1 MLLMGE
7 RYQNQNVNGNKA
19 DEPGGKKKFTKSR
32 NGCLTCK
39 KRRQKCDEMKP
50 ACLICQKKN
59 LVCGGYATNFKWKLF
74 KDSKDETHVSP
85 EKLGLEEAKTTFVKL
100 EDDLKKVAPVASG
113 APNTNKQNA
122 DFLQR
127 HLELASLSVVG
138 RPLEMIR
145 IENDLIS
152 KGINPRIYHEGSSGV
167 DMNVTIDGKH
177 NAELLTLDSNIY
189 SIESRERGQALKRSH
204 SFSNEESP
212 PVADSFEKSRKKPR
226 AMSSG
231 VIPKAHPW
239 ATLEE
244 SKEKIRSQ
252 GLDSLAEAA
261 LDELS
266 AKTVSS
272 PAKLDELQV
281 KGSLASSLKKDFMS
295 TKVNHNHE
303 LLSGSTLNKPK
314 SLTRNNF
321 APDASARQN
330 SLEGDDPNIE
340 ELNLTPSLS
349 ALLTF
354 AFNSNEN
361 ANHGKNINSKEYP
374 LTSTE
379 PMSPIWLNN
388 PGDLLTADISV
399 DHVSNKLNKSFSDN
413 PDSTKGGSMS
423 SDKLLGQ
430 QGTPFDHTGNN
441 DNSLSS
447 LVSPL
452 CSVKVFP
459 SLLEASEKEKLLFLY
474 TEYTCAV
481 MSIKNGFNDNP
492 WKTVT
497 VPFAYKYPCLFN
509 SMASMA
515 LFHLSGNPAL
525 VDRSEDIRLKG
536 YYYIKKCILALASG
550 LSKMDTVSDLK
561 QKLPADIALVTC
573 LNLAVTEAWD
583 TQTSSGIAH
592 LRGAK
597 SMIQKVFALLRE
609 YRAALENYDRKSI
622 DLRAFSEARA
632 SIKGQ
637 IVMVS
642 EHEWEVFELENNK
655 LISEPVDDRTKGNSQ
670 NLAVIPESLQ
680 FLFNV
685 WIYFEVMA
693 RMTSDSN
700 HDYKGIDLVATIT
713 SVMEKSRAKT
723 KFKAR
728 MLLETSS
735 NYADS
740 EREDMSTISNDTL
753 DNGLQKN
760 DFYDFAVD
768 GFKFLSYNNDQI
780 DPLLGCAQSLFVIL
794 GKVASLVSRIKL
806 QRKDIDTTTPTK
818 KWKTNTLTDISL
830 ATQLKQDLTAWKPRI
845 SSTMM
850 NQNHS
855 GAFYDDANRPS
866 NWSISE
872 CIAMAEAYRYAAL
885 LYLHQAVPEIPSVSS
900 HQLAEKIFILL
911 ASIPAKSQL
920 HCVEIFPLLVGSCE
934 AESLDEKQW
943 CAGRWKLLKE
953 VLWIGNLD
961 RAFEVVKEVWVRKE
975 KHSLSYNNSFE
986 DMIFVNE
993 KDEDDLKNV
1002 SVELRG
1008 LMAAVNGDHILQS
1021 DILGGINSRFH
1032 WSSVM
1037 KEWGWEVL
1045 LG

>member
-1 MLLMGE
+1 MGE
-7 RYQNQNVNGNKA
+7 RYQNQNVNGNKV
-19 DEPGGKKKFTKSR
+19 DELGGKKKFTKSR

-39 KRRQKCDEMKP
+39 KRRQKCDETKP

-74 KDSKDETHVSP
+74 KDSKGKTLASP
-85 EKLGLEEAKTTFVKL
+85 EKLGLEESKTAFVKS
-100 EDDLKKVAPVASG
+100 EDDLKKATPVTFG
-113 APNTNKQNA
+113 ALNTNKQDS

-127 HLELASLSVVG
+127 HFELASLSVVG

-152 KGINPRIYHEGSSGV
+152 KGINPRIYHEGSGSV
-167 DMNVTIDGKH
+167 DMNVTIDGKR
-177 NAELLTLDSNIY
+177 NTELLTLDSNIY
-189 SIESRERGQALKRSH
+189 SIESRERRQALKRSH
-204 SFSNEESP
+204 SFSNEEKLFIS
-212 PVADSFEKSRKKPR
+212 DSEKSRKKPR
-226 AMSSG
+226 SMSSG
-231 VIPKAHPW
+231 VIPDAHTWP
-239 ATLEE
+239 TLKE
-244 SKEKIRSQ
+244 SKEKVRSQ
-252 GLDSLAEAA
+252 GLESLAEAA

-266 AKTVSS
+266 AKTAAS
-272 PAKLDELQV
+272 PAKLDELHV
-281 KGSLASSLKKDFMS
+281 KGLHASSVKNNFMS
-295 TKVNHNHE
+295 TRVNQNHE
-303 LLSGSTLNKPK
+303 LVSENSMRKPK
-314 SLTRNNF
+314 SLPSDDLVPNS
-321 APDASARQN
+321 SARHD
-330 SLEGDDPNIE
+330 SLESDDSNIE

-349 ALLTF
+349 ALLNF

-361 ANHGKNINSKEYP
+361 ANNGKNISSKDCAP
-374 LTSTE
+374 NSTE

-388 PGDLLTADISV
+388 PSDLLTADMPA
-399 DHVSNKLNKSFSDN
+399 HHASNKHNKPFSDN
-413 PDSTKGGSMS
+413 PDSIKCETMKSE
-423 SDKLLGQ
+423 KLLSLREM
-430 QGTPFDHTGNN
+430 PLDHTGNN
-441 DNSLSS
+441 DNSLSD

-452 CSVKVFP
+452 CSVKAFP

-474 TEYTCAV
+474 TEYTCAI

-497 VPFAYKYPCLFN
+497 VPFANKYPCLFN
-509 SMASMA
+509 SMASMT

-525 VDRSEDIRLKG
+525 VDKNEDIRLKG
-536 YYYIKKCILALASG
+536 YYYIKKCILELASG
-550 LSKMDTVSDLK
+550 LSKMDTDSDLK

-597 SMIQKVFALLRE
+597 SMIQKVFTLLRE
-609 YRAALENYDRKSI
+609 YRAAVENYHRKSI
-622 DLRAFSEARA
+622 DMHAFSETTAN
-632 SIKGQ
+632 IKEQ

-655 LISEPVDDRTKGNSQ
+655 LNSELVDDRSKGNSP

-700 HDYKGIDLVATIT
+700 HDFKGIDLVATIT

-723 KFKAR
+723 KFRTR

-740 EREDMSTISNDTL
+740 EREEISTVINDTL
-753 DNGLQKN
+753 DNGPQKN

-794 GKVASLVSRIKL
+794 GKVASLVSKIIL
-806 QRKDIDTTTPTK
+806 ERKDIDTTVPTK
-818 KWKTNTLTDISL
+818 KWKANTLTHISL

-855 GAFYDDANRPS
+855 GPFYDDTNKPS

-872 CIAMAEAYRYAAL
+872 CVAMAEAYRYAAL
-885 LYLHQAVPEIPSVSS
+885 LYLHQAVPEIPSCSS

-943 CAGRWKLLKE
+943 CTGRWKLLKE

-961 RAFEVVKEVWVRKE
+961 RAFEVVKEVWARKE
-975 KHSLSYNNSFE
+975 KHSLDYNKSFE